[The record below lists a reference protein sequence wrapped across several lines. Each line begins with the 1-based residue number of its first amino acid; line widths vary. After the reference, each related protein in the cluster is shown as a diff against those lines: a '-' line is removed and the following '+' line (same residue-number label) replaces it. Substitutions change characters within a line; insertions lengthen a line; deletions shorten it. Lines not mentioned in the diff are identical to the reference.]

1 MPLFG
6 KFPRYLTVT
15 IFLHKSFRDSKGL
28 RKKSVVA
35 SELSPSIEPAISAE
49 AKTAEAK
56 TELETSQRRDNPA
69 GMAAESAWAPLG
81 NPLYRA
87 FWIASLFSNLGTW
100 IHEVGAAWLMTQL
113 DPSPV
118 MVSSVRAAMA
128 LPILFLALPAGV
140 LADRIDRRKLLI
152 GTQCWMLIIA
162 VTLAALTLADA
173 VTPSVL
179 LLLTAAAGLGMVIHA
194 PSWQASIPELVPR
207 SQLTSAI
214 ALGSIS
220 FNLARAAGP
229 ALGGF
234 LVAWLGSWSAF
245 AVNAGSFAG
254 VIGVLLFW
262 KRAERESSAGR
273 SYWNALKDGV
283 VFVVGDQTMRHV
295 LIRVMLFVAP
305 AGGLWALLPLVA
317 HDMLGWDAPGYGVM
331 VGGIGL
337 GAVLAASIMPA
348 ARQRLGVGG
357 VVAVAHGL
365 VGAVLVMLAFSP
377 GGMFCVA
384 AMLVA
389 GAGWMMAMTTLNSS
403 AQLVLPSRLRARGL
417 ACYLTS
423 FAAAMSG
430 GSLLWGT
437 VARRFDLPT
446 SLALAGIAILV
457 TGCFGHLLKINDLQ
471 QRDSNY

>member
-1 MPLFG
+1 MDVETADIA
-6 KFPRYLTVT
+6 KR
-15 IFLHKSFRDSKGL
+15 
-28 RKKSVVA
+28 VA
-35 SELSPSIEPAISAE
+35 FSP
-49 AKTAEAK
+49 
-56 TELETSQRRDNPA
+56 
-69 GMAAESAWAPLG
+69 ESAWAPLAI
-81 NPLYRA
+81 PLYRA
-87 FWIASLFSNLGTW
+87 FWIASFFSNLGTW

-113 DPSPV
+113 DPSPM
-118 MVSSVRAAMA
+118 MVSAVRASMA
-128 LPILFLALPAGV
+128 IPILFLALPAGV

-152 GTQCWMLIIA
+152 GTQCWMLLIA
-162 VTLAALTLADA
+162 VTLATLTFLDA
-173 VTPSVL
+173 VTPTVL

-254 VIGVLLFW
+254 VIGVLLMW
-262 KRAERESSAGR
+262 KRTERESSAGR
-273 SYWNALKDGV
+273 SYWNSLKDGV
-283 VFVVGDQTMRHV
+283 VFVASDQTMRHV
-295 LIRVMLFVAP
+295 LIRVVLFVAP

-337 GAVLAASIMPA
+337 GAVLAAAIMPA
-348 ARQRLGVGG
+348 AKRRLGVGG

-365 VGAVLVMLAFSP
+365 VGVVLVLLSFAP
-377 GGMFCVA
+377 GGIISVL
-384 AMLVA
+384 AMMVA

-403 AQLVLPSRLRARGL
+403 AQLVLPSKLRARGL
-417 ACYLTS
+417 ACYLTA

-430 GSLLWGT
+430 GSLLWGA
-437 VARRFDLPT
+437 VARWYDLST
-446 SLALAGIAILV
+446 ALGGAGLAILALAGI
-457 TGCFGHLLKINDLQ
+457 GHLLKISDLQ
-471 QRDSNY
+471 HQDPAA

>member
-1 MPLFG
+1 MDAKVSTDVRPHVSG
-6 KFPRYLTVT
+6 KP
-15 IFLHKSFRDSKGL
+15 
-28 RKKSVVA
+28 
-35 SELSPSIEPAISAE
+35 
-49 AKTAEAK
+49 
-56 TELETSQRRDNPA
+56 
-69 GMAAESAWAPLG
+69 ESAWAPMA

-113 DPSPV
+113 DPSPL

-140 LADRIDRRKLLI
+140 LADRVDRRKLLI
-152 GTQCWMLIIA
+152 GTQCWMLCI
-162 VTLAALTLADA
+162 ALTLASLTLA
-173 VTPSVL
+173 GLVTPGL
-179 LLLTAAAGLGMVIHA
+179 LLALTVAAGLGMVIHA

-229 ALGGF
+229 ALGGL

-262 KRAERESSAGR
+262 KRTERESSAGR
-273 SYWNALKDGV
+273 SYWNSLKDGV
-283 VFVVGDQTMRHV
+283 AFVAADQTMRHV
-295 LIRVMLFVAP
+295 LIRVILFVAP

-317 HDMLGWDAPGYGVM
+317 HDMLGWDAPGYGIM

-337 GAVLAASIMPA
+337 GAVIAAGIMPL
-348 ARQRLGVGG
+348 ARQRLGVEG
-357 VVAVAHGL
+357 VIAVAHGL
-365 VGAVLVMLAFSP
+365 VGVVLLVLALAP
-377 GGMFCVA
+377 GGIA
-384 AMLVA
+384 SAGLMLVA

-403 AQLVLPSRLRARGL
+403 AQLVLPSKLRARGL

-430 GSLLWGT
+430 GSLLWGSI
-437 VARRFDLPT
+437 ARHTNLPI
-446 SLALAGIAILV
+446 ALGCAGVAILLLAIV
-457 TGCFGHLLKINDLQ
+457 GHMLKIGDLG
-471 QRDSNY
+471 QRSVSG